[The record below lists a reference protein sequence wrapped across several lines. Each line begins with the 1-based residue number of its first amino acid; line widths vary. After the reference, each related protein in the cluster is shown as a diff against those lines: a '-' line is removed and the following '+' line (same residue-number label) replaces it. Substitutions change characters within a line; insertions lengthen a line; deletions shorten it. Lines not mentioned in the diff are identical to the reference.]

1 MITSQ
6 RLFARLSATWVAL
19 ALAMPSARL
28 AAAVTP
34 SPSWLAAATTDVAN
48 AAIARENIPG
58 LQIAIFRSGQI
69 VLEQG
74 YGVVNTATQAPVETN
89 TLFEIGSITKSFT
102 SAAILQLKERGKLK
116 LTDRL
121 GKYVPEYPRGKAV
134 TIEQLLTMTSGI
146 PDHINDVPGAA
157 KTISSSPGDLHAA
170 LGLIKNM
177 PLNFKPGT
185 QSAYSN
191 TNYLLLG
198 SILARV
204 SHMPYDEYVSKNIF
218 APAHMTHSAFLKDEP
233 SLASMAVG
241 YSLTSATELKR
252 AGHIGYGWSGGAGSI
267 VSTAG
272 DLARWDNAFF
282 TDRIISTADVKLAT
296 TPLYINGKSTT
307 YGLGWSVDQIE
318 GIPVVSHDGGM
329 LGFTSINDVF
339 PTLNLG
345 IIVLTNNGETPPDSI
360 AKDILARLDPDFAK
374 NRDIAAAGE
383 NPQITAR
390 VAKVW
395 TELHVGTI
403 DRSELTQDLNK
414 ALMPEQI
421 RFMHAHYAGAGPPL
435 RWIYKGTQLW
445 PDGGAT
451 YSYRVLFKN
460 GLALLVAASIAN
472 DGKFANIDTQYD

>member
-1 MITSQ
+1 
-6 RLFARLSATWVAL
+6 
-19 ALAMPSARL
+19 MPSTTLAAAVPPSPSRL
-28 AAAVTP
+28 AAAT
-34 SPSWLAAATTDVAN
+34 ADVAT
-48 AAIARENIPG
+48 AAIAREHIPG
-58 LQIAIFRSGQI
+58 LQIAIIRNGQI
-69 VLEQG
+69 VLDQG
-74 YGVVNTATQAPVETN
+74 YGVGNTATQGPVETN
-89 TLFEIGSITKSFT
+89 TSFEIGSITKSFT

-121 GKYVPEYPRGKAV
+121 GKYVPEYPRGKDV

-146 PDHINDVPGAA
+146 PDHINDVPGAV
-157 KTISSSPGDLHAA
+157 KIISSGPGDLDAA

-198 SILARV
+198 TIVARV
-204 SHMPYDEYVSKNIF
+204 SHMPYAEYVSKNIF
-218 APAHMTHSAFLKDEP
+218 TPAHMIHSAFLKDEP

-241 YSLTSATELKR
+241 YSLVSATNLEP

-272 DLARWDNAFF
+272 DLALWDDAFF
-282 TDRIISTADVKLAT
+282 RDRIISAADVKVAT
-296 TPLYINGKSTT
+296 TPLYIKGTSTT
-307 YGLGWSVDQIE
+307 YGLGWSIDQIE

-360 AKDILARLDPDFAK
+360 AKDILSRLNPDFARK
-374 NRDIAAAGE
+374 RDIAATGE

-390 VAKVW
+390 VTKVW

-403 DRSELTQDLNK
+403 DRSELTHELNK
-414 ALMPEQI
+414 ALMPEQVS
-421 RFMHAHYAGAGPPL
+421 FMHAHYAGAGPAL
-435 RWIYKGTQLW
+435 RWIYKGSQLW
-445 PDGGAT
+445 PDGSAT

-460 GLALLVAASIAN
+460 GLALLVAATIAN
-472 DGKFANIDTQYD
+472 DGKFANVDTQYD